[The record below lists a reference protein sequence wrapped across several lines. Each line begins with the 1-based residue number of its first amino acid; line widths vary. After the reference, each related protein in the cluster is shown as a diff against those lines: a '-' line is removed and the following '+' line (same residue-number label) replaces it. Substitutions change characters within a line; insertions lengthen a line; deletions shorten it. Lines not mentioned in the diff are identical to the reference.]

1 MDYGNA
7 YVWIRQE
14 YTPKKYGGDL
24 KIKDFWIMDSKSV
37 NVYVLDDGALVYQ
50 YTDWITKQVYY
61 FNQDEV
67 LHFKTSATFDGITGK
82 PVREILKDTI
92 NTNFSSQK
100 FLNELNENG
109 VSARLTVSVDA
120 DVTES
125 DKKKLVKRLAEFSS
139 GIKNAGKVIPIPA
152 GMRVQPL
159 DIKLTDAQFLEIRKY
174 TALQIASAFGVKP
187 DMINDYSKSSY
198 NSSEKPVREILKD
211 TINTNFSSQK
221 FLNELN
227 ENGVSARLTVSVDA
241 DVTES
246 DKKKLVK
253 RLAEFSSGIKNAGK
267 VIPIPAGMRVQPLD
281 IKLTDA
287 QFLEIRKYTAL
298 QIASAFGVKPD
309 MINDYSKSSY
319 NSSEAQQLSFYV
331 DTLQFILKQYEDELN
346 YKLLLNREIKE
357 GYFFKFNEKVLL
369 RTDSST
375 QAEMLA
381 KLVNNGIYTPNEARR
396 KLDLNGIEYGD
407 KLMMNGNYIPIEQ
420 VGEQYKK
427 GGDTN

>member
-1 MDYGNA
+1 MFNKFTNVNLKRDSPEENWLKIFESEKDLYSEATYFTCLKLLSETLAKMPLKLYQKRNNDVFSADDTDVSFKLKYKPNDLMTPTMFWATIENNRNHYGNA

-14 YTPKKYGGDL
+14 YTPKKYGGEL

-37 NVYVLDDGALVYQ
+37 NVYVLDDGRLVYQ

-92 NTNFSSQK
+92 NTNLSSQK

-109 VSARLTVSVDA
+109 VSARLSLTVDNDINEVA
-120 DVTES
+120 
-125 DKKKLVKRLAEFSS
+125 KKQLMKRITEFSS

-152 GMRVQPL
+152 GMRL
-159 DIKLTDAQFLEIRKY
+159 
-174 TALQIASAFGVKP
+174 
-187 DMINDYSKSSY
+187 
-198 NSSEKPVREILKD
+198 
-211 TINTNFSSQK
+211 
-221 FLNELN
+221 
-227 ENGVSARLTVSVDA
+227 
-241 DVTES
+241 
-246 DKKKLVK
+246 
-253 RLAEFSSGIKNAGK
+253 
-267 VIPIPAGMRVQPLD
+267 QPLD

-319 NSSEAQQLSFYV
+319 NSSEAQQLSFYI
-331 DTLQFILKQYEDELN
+331 DTLQFILKQYEDEIN
-346 YKLLLNREIKE
+346 YKLLLNRELKE

-375 QAEMLA
+375 QAEMLC
-381 KLVNNGIYTPNEARR
+381 KYVNNGIYTPNDARR
-396 KLDLNGIEYGD
+396 KLDLNGVEHGD
-407 KLMMNGNYIPIEQ
+407 RLMMNGNYIPIEQ

-427 GGDTN
+427 EDKKEGDTN

>member
-1 MDYGNA
+1 MFNKFTNVNLKRDSPNNEENWLKIFEGEKDLYSEATYFTCLKLLSETLAKMPLKLYQKRNNDVFSVDDTDVSFKLKYKPNDLMTPTMFWATIENNRNHYGNA

-37 NVYVLDDGALVYQ
+37 NVYVLDNGTLVYQ

-82 PVREILKDTI
+82 PVREILKDTV
-92 NTNFSSQK
+92 NTNLSSQQ

-109 VSARLTVSVDA
+109 VSARLSLTVDS
-120 DVTES
+120 DVS
-125 DKKKLVKRLAEFSS
+125 DVAKKQIIKKLTEFTS

-152 GMRVQPL
+152 GMRL
-159 DIKLTDAQFLEIRKY
+159 
-174 TALQIASAFGVKP
+174 
-187 DMINDYSKSSY
+187 
-198 NSSEKPVREILKD
+198 
-211 TINTNFSSQK
+211 
-221 FLNELN
+221 
-227 ENGVSARLTVSVDA
+227 
-241 DVTES
+241 
-246 DKKKLVK
+246 
-253 RLAEFSSGIKNAGK
+253 
-267 VIPIPAGMRVQPLD
+267 QPLD

-319 NSSEAQQLSFYV
+319 NSSEAQQISFYV
-331 DTLQFILKQYEDELN
+331 DTLQFILKQYEDEIN
-346 YKLLLNREIKE
+346 YKLLLNRELKE

-375 QAEMLA
+375 QAEMLC
-381 KLVNNGIYTPNEARR
+381 KYVNNGVYTPNEARR
-396 KLDLNGIEYGD
+396 KLDLNGVEHGD
-407 KLMMNGNYIPIEQ
+407 RLMMNGNYIPIEQ

-427 GGDTN
+427 EDKKEGDTN

>member
-1 MDYGNA
+1 MPLKFYKKTQDEIVIADDTDISFKLRYKPNNFMTPTIFWATIENNRNHYGNA

-24 KIKDFWIMDSKSV
+24 KIKDFWIMDNNSV
-37 NVYVLDDGALVYQ
+37 NVYILENGKLIYQ
-50 YTDWITKQVYY
+50 YTDYITKQVYY

-67 LHFKTSATFDGITGK
+67 LHFKTSATFNGITGK
-82 PVREILKDTI
+82 SVRDILKDTI
-92 NTNFSSQK
+92 NTNLSSQK
-100 FLNELNENG
+100 FLSELNENG
-109 VSARLTVSVDA
+109 VSARLSLEVNGDIEENA
-120 DVTES
+120 
-125 DKKKLVKRLAEFSS
+125 KKKLVEKIEGFSN

-152 GMRVQPL
+152 GMRL
-159 DIKLTDAQFLEIRKY
+159 
-174 TALQIASAFGVKP
+174 
-187 DMINDYSKSSY
+187 
-198 NSSEKPVREILKD
+198 
-211 TINTNFSSQK
+211 
-221 FLNELN
+221 
-227 ENGVSARLTVSVDA
+227 
-241 DVTES
+241 
-246 DKKKLVK
+246 
-253 RLAEFSSGIKNAGK
+253 
-267 VIPIPAGMRVQPLD
+267 QPLD

-319 NSSEAQQLSFYV
+319 NSSEAQQISFYV
-331 DTLQFILKQYEDELN
+331 DTLQFILKQYEDEIN
-346 YKLLLNREIKE
+346 YKLLLNRELKD

-396 KLDLNGIEYGD
+396 KLDLNAIEYGD

-420 VGEQYKK
+420 VGQQYLKE
-427 GGDTN
+427 GE

>member
-1 MDYGNA
+1 MKGGETIIKRVFNKVLNKFANSNLERDSPNNEENWLKIFENEKDLYKEVTYFTCLKLLSETLAKMPLKLYQKTDKGVFIADDTDISFKLKYKPNSLMTPTMFWATIENNRNHYGNA
-7 YVWIRQE
+7 YVWIRHQ

-24 KIKDFWIMDSKSV
+24 KIKDFWIMDSNSV
-37 NVYVLDDGALVYQ
+37 NVYVLEDGQLMYQ

-82 PVREILKDTI
+82 SVRDILKDTI
-92 NTNFSSQK
+92 NTNLSSQQ
-100 FLNELNENG
+100 FLNELNKNG
-109 VSARLTVSVDA
+109 VSARLTLTVDT
-120 DVTES
+120 DIDE
-125 DKKKLVKRLAEFSS
+125 KKKSQVKRRLEQFTS

-152 GMRVQPL
+152 GMRLQPL
-159 DIKLTDAQFLEIRKY
+159 D
-174 TALQIASAFGVKP
+174 V
-187 DMINDYSKSSY
+187 
-198 NSSEKPVREILKD
+198 
-211 TINTNFSSQK
+211 
-221 FLNELN
+221 
-227 ENGVSARLTVSVDA
+227 
-241 DVTES
+241 
-246 DKKKLVK
+246 
-253 RLAEFSSGIKNAGK
+253 
-267 VIPIPAGMRVQPLD
+267 
-281 IKLTDA
+281 KLTDA

-319 NSSEAQQLSFYV
+319 NSSEAQQLSFYI
-331 DTLQFILKQYEDELN
+331 DALQFILKQYEDEIN

-369 RTDSST
+369 RTDSAT
-375 QAEMLA
+375 QAEMLS

-396 KLDLNGIEYGD
+396 KLDLNGVEHGD
-407 KLMMNGNYIPIEQ
+407 RLMMNGNYIPIEQ

>member
-1 MDYGNA
+1 MKGGGTILKKVFNKVFNKISNENLKRDSPDNEQNWLKIFESEKDLYKEATYFTCLKLLSETLAKMPLKFYQKTKDGIFVAEDTDVSFKLKYKPNNLMTPTMFWATIENNRNHYGNA

-14 YTPKKYGGDL
+14 YKPKKYGGTIQ
-24 KIKDFWIMDSKSV
+24 IKDFWIMDSNSV
-37 NVYVLDDGALVYQ
+37 NVYVLDNGRLVYQ
-50 YTDWITKQVYY
+50 YTDWITKKVYY

-82 PVREILKDTI
+82 SVRDILKETI
-92 NTNFSSQK
+92 NTNLSSQK
-100 FLNELNENG
+100 FLNELNQNG
-109 VSARLTVSVDA
+109 VSAKLALTVDVDMA
-120 DVTES
+120 ENARKS
-125 DKKKLVKRLAEFSS
+125 LAKKIEDFSN

-152 GMRVQPL
+152 GMRLQPL
-159 DIKLTDAQFLEIRKY
+159 D
-174 TALQIASAFGVKP
+174 V
-187 DMINDYSKSSY
+187 
-198 NSSEKPVREILKD
+198 
-211 TINTNFSSQK
+211 
-221 FLNELN
+221 
-227 ENGVSARLTVSVDA
+227 
-241 DVTES
+241 
-246 DKKKLVK
+246 
-253 RLAEFSSGIKNAGK
+253 
-267 VIPIPAGMRVQPLD
+267 
-281 IKLTDA
+281 KLTDA

-331 DTLQFILKQYEDELN
+331 DSLQFILKQYEDEIN

-369 RTDSST
+369 RTDSAT

-396 KLDLNGIEYGD
+396 KLDLNGVEYGD
-407 KLMMNGNYIPIEQ
+407 RLMMNGNYIPIEQ

>member
-1 MDYGNA
+1 MLNKFSNKNSKRDSSNNEENWLKIFESEKDLYSEATYSTCLKLLSETLAKMPLKLYQKRNNDVFIADDTDVSFKLKYKPNSLMTPTMFWATIENNRNHYGNA

-37 NVYVLDDGALVYQ
+37 NVYVLDNGTLVYQ
-50 YTDWITKQVYY
+50 YTDWVTKQVYY

-92 NTNFSSQK
+92 NTNLSSQK

-109 VSARLTVSVDA
+109 VSARLSLTVDS
-120 DVTES
+120 DVN
-125 DKKKLVKRLAEFSS
+125 DVAKKQIIKKLTEFTS

-152 GMRVQPL
+152 GMRL
-159 DIKLTDAQFLEIRKY
+159 
-174 TALQIASAFGVKP
+174 
-187 DMINDYSKSSY
+187 
-198 NSSEKPVREILKD
+198 
-211 TINTNFSSQK
+211 
-221 FLNELN
+221 
-227 ENGVSARLTVSVDA
+227 
-241 DVTES
+241 
-246 DKKKLVK
+246 
-253 RLAEFSSGIKNAGK
+253 
-267 VIPIPAGMRVQPLD
+267 QPLD

-319 NSSEAQQLSFYV
+319 NSSEAQQLSFYI
-331 DTLQFILKQYEDELN
+331 DTLQFILKQYEDEIN
-346 YKLLLNREIKE
+346 YKLLLNRELKE

-375 QAEMLA
+375 QAEMLC
-381 KLVNNGIYTPNEARR
+381 KYVNNGIYTPNDARR
-396 KLDLNGIEYGD
+396 KLDLNGVEHGD
-407 KLMMNGNYIPIEQ
+407 RLMMNGNYIPIEQ

-427 GGDTN
+427 EDKKEGDTN

>member
-1 MDYGNA
+1 MLNKFSNENSKRDSSNNEENWLKIFESEKDLYSEATYFTCLKLLSETLAKMPLKLYQKRNNDVFIADDTDVSFKLKYKPNSLMTPTMFWATIENNRNHYGNA

-37 NVYVLDDGALVYQ
+37 NVYVLDNGTLVYQ
-50 YTDWITKQVYY
+50 YTDWVTKQVYY

-92 NTNFSSQK
+92 NTNLSSQK

-109 VSARLTVSVDA
+109 VSARLSLTVDS
-120 DVTES
+120 DVN
-125 DKKKLVKRLAEFSS
+125 DVAKKQIIKKLTEFTS

-152 GMRVQPL
+152 GMRL
-159 DIKLTDAQFLEIRKY
+159 
-174 TALQIASAFGVKP
+174 
-187 DMINDYSKSSY
+187 
-198 NSSEKPVREILKD
+198 
-211 TINTNFSSQK
+211 
-221 FLNELN
+221 
-227 ENGVSARLTVSVDA
+227 
-241 DVTES
+241 
-246 DKKKLVK
+246 
-253 RLAEFSSGIKNAGK
+253 
-267 VIPIPAGMRVQPLD
+267 QPLD

-319 NSSEAQQLSFYV
+319 NSSEAQQLSFYI
-331 DTLQFILKQYEDELN
+331 DTLQFILKQYEDEIN
-346 YKLLLNREIKE
+346 YKLLLNRELKE

-375 QAEMLA
+375 QAEMLC
-381 KLVNNGIYTPNEARR
+381 KYVNNGIYTPNDARR
-396 KLDLNGIEYGD
+396 KLDLNGVEHGD
-407 KLMMNGNYIPIEQ
+407 RLMMNGNYIPIEQ

-427 GGDTN
+427 EDKKEGDTN

>member
-1 MDYGNA
+1 MLKNVFNKFININFKRDSPINDDNWLKIFHSEKDLYKEVTYFTCLKLLSETLAKMPLKLYQKTDKGIFIADDTDVSFKLRYKPNNLMTPTMFWATIENNRNHYGNA

-14 YTPKKYGGDL
+14 YTPKKYGGEV
-24 KIKDFWIMDSKSV
+24 KIKDFWIMDSNSV
-37 NVYVLDDGALVYQ
+37 NVYVLENGTLIYQ

-82 PVREILKDTI
+82 PIREILKDTV
-92 NTNFSSQK
+92 NTNLSSQK

-109 VSARLTVSVDA
+109 VSARLSLTVD
-120 DVTES
+120 S
-125 DKKKLVKRLAEFSS
+125 DIDEKAKKQLVKRITEFTS

-152 GMRVQPL
+152 GMRL
-159 DIKLTDAQFLEIRKY
+159 
-174 TALQIASAFGVKP
+174 
-187 DMINDYSKSSY
+187 
-198 NSSEKPVREILKD
+198 
-211 TINTNFSSQK
+211 
-221 FLNELN
+221 
-227 ENGVSARLTVSVDA
+227 
-241 DVTES
+241 
-246 DKKKLVK
+246 
-253 RLAEFSSGIKNAGK
+253 
-267 VIPIPAGMRVQPLD
+267 QPLD

-319 NSSEAQQLSFYV
+319 NSSEAQQISFYV
-331 DTLQFILKQYEDELN
+331 DTLQFILKQYEDEIN
-346 YKLLLNREIKE
+346 YKLLLNRELKE

-375 QAEMLA
+375 QAEMLS

-396 KLDLNGIEYGD
+396 KLDLNGLEHGD

-420 VGEQYKK
+420 VGQQYKK

>member
-1 MDYGNA
+1 MFNKTGSKDTKQYSSNDGNSWLNVFENQKDLYKEVTYFTCLKLLSETLAKMPLKFYQKTKEGIFFADDTDISFKLKYKPNNLMTPTIFWATIENNRNHYGNA
-7 YVWIRQE
+7 YVWIRRE
-14 YTPKKYGGDL
+14 FTPKKYGGDL
-24 KIKDFWIMDSKSV
+24 KIKDFWIMDSNSV
-37 NVYVLDDGALVYQ
+37 NVYVLDNGELVYQ

-61 FNQDEV
+61 FNADEV
-67 LHFKTSATFDGITGK
+67 LHFKTSATFDGIMGK
-82 PVREILKDTI
+82 SVRDIIKDTI
-92 NTNFSSQK
+92 NTNLSSQQ

-109 VSARLTVSVDA
+109 VSAKLALTVDTDLDENA
-120 DVTES
+120 R
-125 DKKKLVKRLAEFSS
+125 KKLAKKISDFAN

-152 GMRVQPL
+152 GMRLQPL
-159 DIKLTDAQFLEIRKY
+159 DVKLTDAQFLEIRKY
-174 TALQIASAFGVKP
+174 TS
-187 DMINDYSKSSY
+187 
-198 NSSEKPVREILKD
+198 
-211 TINTNFSSQK
+211 
-221 FLNELN
+221 
-227 ENGVSARLTVSVDA
+227 
-241 DVTES
+241 
-246 DKKKLVK
+246 
-253 RLAEFSSGIKNAGK
+253 
-267 VIPIPAGMRVQPLD
+267 
-281 IKLTDA
+281 
-287 QFLEIRKYTAL
+287 L

-331 DTLQFILKQYEDELN
+331 DTLQFILKQYEDEIN

-396 KLDLNGIEYGD
+396 KLDLNGIEHGD

-427 GGDTN
+427 GSDKD

>member
-1 MDYGNA
+1 MFNKFTNVNLKRDSPNNEENWLKIFESEKDLYSEATYFTCLKLLSETLAKMPLKLYQKRNNDVFSVDDTDVSFKLKYKPNDLMTPTMFWATIENNRNHYGNA

-14 YTPKKYGGDL
+14 YTPKKYGGEL

-37 NVYVLDDGALVYQ
+37 NVYVLDNGALVYQ

-92 NTNFSSQK
+92 NTNLSSQK

-109 VSARLTVSVDA
+109 VSARLSLTVD
-120 DVTES
+120 S
-125 DKKKLVKRLAEFSS
+125 DINEVAKKQLMKRITEFSS
-139 GIKNAGKVIPIPA
+139 GIKNAGKIIPIPA
-152 GMRVQPL
+152 GMRL
-159 DIKLTDAQFLEIRKY
+159 
-174 TALQIASAFGVKP
+174 
-187 DMINDYSKSSY
+187 
-198 NSSEKPVREILKD
+198 
-211 TINTNFSSQK
+211 
-221 FLNELN
+221 
-227 ENGVSARLTVSVDA
+227 
-241 DVTES
+241 
-246 DKKKLVK
+246 
-253 RLAEFSSGIKNAGK
+253 
-267 VIPIPAGMRVQPLD
+267 QPLD

-319 NSSEAQQLSFYV
+319 NSSEAQQISFYV
-331 DTLQFILKQYEDELN
+331 DTLQFILKQYEDEIN
-346 YKLLLNREIKE
+346 YKLLLNRELKE

-375 QAEMLA
+375 QAEMLC
-381 KLVNNGIYTPNEARR
+381 KYVNNGVYTPNEARR
-396 KLDLNGIEYGD
+396 KLDLNGVEHGD
-407 KLMMNGNYIPIEQ
+407 RLMMNGNYIPIEQ

-427 GGDTN
+427 EDKKEGDTN

>member
-1 MDYGNA
+1 MKGGEIIIKKVFNKVLNKFSNENSKRASSNNEENWLKIFESEKDLYSEATYFTCLKLLSETLAKMPLKLYQKINNDVFIADDTDVSFKLKYKPNDLMTPTIFWATIENNRNHYGNA
-7 YVWIRQE
+7 YIWIRQE

-24 KIKDFWIMDSKSV
+24 RIKDFWVMDSKSV
-37 NVYVLDDGALVYQ
+37 NVYVLDNGTLVYQ

-92 NTNFSSQK
+92 NTNLSSQK

-109 VSARLTVSVDA
+109 VSARLSLTVDS
-120 DVTES
+120 DVTEVA
-125 DKKKLVKRLAEFSS
+125 KKQLVKRLTEFSS
-139 GIKNAGKVIPIPA
+139 GIKNAGKVMPIPA
-152 GMRVQPL
+152 GM
-159 DIKLTDAQFLEIRKY
+159 K
-174 TALQIASAFGVKP
+174 
-187 DMINDYSKSSY
+187 
-198 NSSEKPVREILKD
+198 
-211 TINTNFSSQK
+211 
-221 FLNELN
+221 
-227 ENGVSARLTVSVDA
+227 
-241 DVTES
+241 
-246 DKKKLVK
+246 
-253 RLAEFSSGIKNAGK
+253 
-267 VIPIPAGMRVQPLD
+267 VQPLD

-331 DTLQFILKQYEDELN
+331 DTLQFILKQYEDEIN
-346 YKLLLNREIKE
+346 YKLLLNRELKD

-375 QAEMLA
+375 QAEMLC
-381 KLVNNGIYTPNEARR
+381 KYVNNGIYTPNEARR
-396 KLDLNGIEYGD
+396 KLDLNGLEHGD

>member
-1 MDYGNA
+1 MPLKLYQKTDKGIFIADDTDVSFKLKYKPNDLMTPTMFWATIENNRNHYGNA

-14 YTPKKYGGDL
+14 YTPKKYGGEV
-24 KIKDFWIMDSKSV
+24 KIKDFWIMDSNSV
-37 NVYVLDDGALVYQ
+37 NVYVLENGTLIYQ

-82 PVREILKDTI
+82 PVREILKDTV
-92 NTNFSSQK
+92 NTNLSSQK

-109 VSARLTVSVDA
+109 VSARLSLTVDPDIDEKA
-120 DVTES
+120 
-125 DKKKLVKRLAEFSS
+125 KKQLVKRLTEFSS

-152 GMRVQPL
+152 GMRL
-159 DIKLTDAQFLEIRKY
+159 
-174 TALQIASAFGVKP
+174 
-187 DMINDYSKSSY
+187 
-198 NSSEKPVREILKD
+198 
-211 TINTNFSSQK
+211 
-221 FLNELN
+221 
-227 ENGVSARLTVSVDA
+227 
-241 DVTES
+241 
-246 DKKKLVK
+246 
-253 RLAEFSSGIKNAGK
+253 
-267 VIPIPAGMRVQPLD
+267 QPLD

-319 NSSEAQQLSFYV
+319 NSSEAQQISFYV
-331 DTLQFILKQYEDELN
+331 DTLQFILKQYEDEIN
-346 YKLLLNREIKE
+346 YKLLLSRELKE

-375 QAEMLA
+375 QAEMLS

-396 KLDLNGIEYGD
+396 KLDLNGVEHGD

-420 VGEQYKK
+420 VGQQYKK

>member
-1 MDYGNA
+1 MLKNVFNKFININFKRDSPINDDNWLKIFHSEKDLYKEVTYFTCLKLLSETLAKMPLKLYQKTDKGIFIADDTDVSFKLKYKPNDLMTPTMFWATIENNRNHYGNA

-14 YTPKKYGGDL
+14 YTPKKYGGEV
-24 KIKDFWIMDSKSV
+24 KIKDFWIMDSNSV
-37 NVYVLDDGALVYQ
+37 NVYVLENGTLIYQ

-82 PVREILKDTI
+82 PVREILKDTV
-92 NTNFSSQK
+92 NTNLSSQK

-109 VSARLTVSVDA
+109 VSARLSLTVDPDIDEKA
-120 DVTES
+120 
-125 DKKKLVKRLAEFSS
+125 KKQLVKRLTEFSS

-152 GMRVQPL
+152 GMRL
-159 DIKLTDAQFLEIRKY
+159 
-174 TALQIASAFGVKP
+174 
-187 DMINDYSKSSY
+187 
-198 NSSEKPVREILKD
+198 
-211 TINTNFSSQK
+211 
-221 FLNELN
+221 
-227 ENGVSARLTVSVDA
+227 
-241 DVTES
+241 
-246 DKKKLVK
+246 
-253 RLAEFSSGIKNAGK
+253 
-267 VIPIPAGMRVQPLD
+267 QPLD

-319 NSSEAQQLSFYV
+319 NSSEAQQISFYV
-331 DTLQFILKQYEDELN
+331 DTLQFILKQYEDEIN
-346 YKLLLNREIKE
+346 YKLLLSRELKE

-375 QAEMLA
+375 QAEMLS

-396 KLDLNGIEYGD
+396 KLDLNGVEHGD

-420 VGEQYKK
+420 VGQQYKK

>member
-1 MDYGNA
+1 MLNKFTNVNLKRDSPNSDENWLKIFESEKDLYSEATYFTCLKLLSETLAKMPLKLYQKRNNDVFIADDTDVSFKLKYKPNSLMTPTMFWATIENNRNHYGNA
-7 YVWIRQE
+7 YVWVRQE
-14 YTPKKYGGDL
+14 YTPKKYGGEL

-37 NVYVLDDGALVYQ
+37 NVYVLDNGTLVYQ
-50 YTDWITKQVYY
+50 YTDWVTKQVYY

-92 NTNFSSQK
+92 NTNLSSQK

-109 VSARLTVSVDA
+109 VSARLSLTVDS
-120 DVTES
+120 DVN
-125 DKKKLVKRLAEFSS
+125 DVAKKQIIKKLTEFTS

-152 GMRVQPL
+152 GMRL
-159 DIKLTDAQFLEIRKY
+159 
-174 TALQIASAFGVKP
+174 
-187 DMINDYSKSSY
+187 
-198 NSSEKPVREILKD
+198 
-211 TINTNFSSQK
+211 
-221 FLNELN
+221 
-227 ENGVSARLTVSVDA
+227 
-241 DVTES
+241 
-246 DKKKLVK
+246 
-253 RLAEFSSGIKNAGK
+253 
-267 VIPIPAGMRVQPLD
+267 QPLD

-319 NSSEAQQLSFYV
+319 NSSEAQQLSFYI
-331 DTLQFILKQYEDELN
+331 DTLQFILKQYEDEIN
-346 YKLLLNREIKE
+346 YKLLLNRELKE

-375 QAEMLA
+375 QAEMLC
-381 KLVNNGIYTPNEARR
+381 KYVNNGIYTPNEARR
-396 KLDLNGIEYGD
+396 KLDLNGVEHGD
-407 KLMMNGNYIPIEQ
+407 RLMMNGNYIPIEQ

-427 GGDTN
+427 EDKKEGDTN

>member
-1 MDYGNA
+1 MKGGETIIKKVFNKIFNKFANANLERDSPNNEENWLKIFGNEKDLYKEATYFTCLKLLSETLAKMPLKLYQKTDKGVFIAKDTDVSFKLKYKPNSLMTPTMFWATIENNRNHYGNA
-7 YVWIRQE
+7 YVWIRHE
-14 YTPKKYGGDL
+14 YTCKKYGGDL
-24 KIKDFWIMDSKSV
+24 KIKDFWIMNSNSV
-37 NVYVLDDGALVYQ
+37 NVYVLEDGRLIYQ

-92 NTNFSSQK
+92 NTNLSSQR

-109 VSARLTVSVDA
+109 VSARLALTVDA
-120 DVTES
+120 DI
-125 DKKKLVKRLAEFSS
+125 DKNAKQKLLKMITEFSS
-139 GIKNAGKVIPIPA
+139 GIKNAGKVIPIPP
-152 GMRVQPL
+152 GMRLQPL
-159 DIKLTDAQFLEIRKY
+159 D
-174 TALQIASAFGVKP
+174 V
-187 DMINDYSKSSY
+187 
-198 NSSEKPVREILKD
+198 
-211 TINTNFSSQK
+211 
-221 FLNELN
+221 
-227 ENGVSARLTVSVDA
+227 
-241 DVTES
+241 
-246 DKKKLVK
+246 
-253 RLAEFSSGIKNAGK
+253 
-267 VIPIPAGMRVQPLD
+267 
-281 IKLTDA
+281 KLTDA

-331 DTLQFILKQYEDELN
+331 DTLQFILKQYEDEIN

-375 QAEMLA
+375 QAEMLS

-396 KLDLNGIEYGD
+396 KLDLNGVEHGD
-407 KLMMNGNYIPIEQ
+407 RLMMNGNYIPIEQ